1 MIMIKN
7 NLKLMLRCK
16 AIILVVLIMV
26 VVTGLLSSVFKEM
39 MTDDFEIK
47 SCNAGFSFSQDCR
60 FEPAKDIIKSVLDEN
75 GIEAVYY
82 EDKSGDSL
90 VKEGTA
96 DIFVE
101 ITNDGC
107 TVYSDEDYTN
117 ESGIVKMIV
126 YSIISNTSGTQTKD
140 YTNQYEIKVDPMPDS
155 QLYYTIAYT
164 VYFIWC
170 AMIVLGIVMSS
181 ERKNKIGLKFRSSP
195 VSAFRI
201 YLSRFVPTSIVIA
214 LLIGI
219 SVAIC
224 TPLYSISWQTP
235 LLSFFIMFLG
245 CIASAAVG
253 TVIFSLVKNVIV
265 SIALIYCIDM
275 YWGFFGGAFASYFM
289 ASYADGLRDTSPI
302 YFMIRSLAELNTMGQ
317 SDYTCTTVL
326 ILCAIIAV
334 CTPLGIIAVK
344 VRKER

>member
-60 FEPAKDIIKSVLDEN
+60 FEPAKDIIKSILDEN
-75 GIEAVYY
+75 RIEAVYY
-82 EDKSGDSL
+82 EDESGDRL

-170 AMIVLGIVMSS
+170 AMIVLGVVISS
-181 ERKNKIGLKFRSSP
+181 ERKNKIGLRLRSSP

-201 YLSRFVPTSIVIA
+201 YLSRFLPTSIVIA

-253 TVIFSLVKNVIV
+253 TVIFSLVRNVIV
-265 SIALIYCIDM
+265 SIALIYCLDM
-275 YWGFFGGAFASYFM
+275 YWGFFGGAFASYLM

-302 YFMIRSLAELNTMGQ
+302 YFMIRSLAELNAMGQ
-317 SDYTCTTVL
+317 SDYTFTTIL
-326 ILCAIIAV
+326 ILSAIIAV
-334 CTPLGIIAVK
+334 CIPLGIIAVK